1 MRNSAQPARPTDRP
15 RLPRPTVRLRLTLLY
30 GGLFLASGACL
41 LGFTYLAVARLIDSY
56 SLSLR
61 VHSGGTSIGVHLLQ
75 ILQVAEHQQAAT
87 EKRQLL
93 IVFAVALAV
102 MAAASAGLGWLMA
115 GRVLRPL
122 RTITT
127 AARHISASNLSQRL
141 ALDGPDDELR
151 ELADTFDQLLA
162 RLQASFAAQRQFIA
176 NASHELRTPLA
187 RQRVLSQV
195 ALADPGSTIASL
207 RAAHERVLASGA
219 QQERLIE
226 ALLALAL
233 SQRGLERREPF
244 DLAAVTDE
252 VLLARQPQADSHG
265 LMVDARLGPAP
276 AAGDPGLAER
286 LVANLADNAI
296 RHNVP
301 GGWITVTTASSQGH
315 AILTVASSGPVIPE
329 EHVNQLFEPFHQRVS
344 GRDRP
349 SADHGLGLGLSI
361 VKAIAATHDAP
372 LTARP
377 QPGGGLTVEIRFPAP
392 HPRNGQPPH
401 PGQPG
406 PALRH
411 QAD

>member
-1 MRNSAQPARPTDRP
+1 VRTSAPPARPQFRP

-41 LGFTYLAVARLIDSY
+41 LGFTYLVVTRLIDSY
-56 SLSLR
+56 SLSLS
-61 VHSGGTSIGVHLLQ
+61 VHSHGTSIGVHLLQ

-93 IVFAVALAV
+93 IVFAIALAV

-127 AARHISASNLSQRL
+127 TARHISASNLSQRL
-141 ALDGPDDELR
+141 ALDGPDDELK
-151 ELADTFDQLLA
+151 ELGDTFDQLLG

-195 ALADPGSTIASL
+195 ALADPDATIASL
-207 RAAHERVLASGA
+207 RTAHERVLASGA

-226 ALLALAL
+226 ALLTLAL
-233 SQRGLERREPF
+233 SQRGLERQEPF
-244 DLAAVTDE
+244 DLAAVTEE
-252 VLLARQPQADSHG
+252 VLLARQPQARS
-265 LMVDARLGPAP
+265 LSLIVDARLGPAR
-276 AAGDPGLAER
+276 ATGSPGLAER

-296 RHNVP
+296 RHNLP
-301 GGWITVTTASSQGH
+301 GGWITVATGSSEDH
-315 AILTVASSGPVIPE
+315 AILTITSSGPVIPE
-329 EHVNQLFEPFHQRVS
+329 DHISQLFEPFQQGVP
-344 GRDRP
+344 GRARP
-349 SADHGLGLGLSI
+349 TADHGLGLGLSI
-361 VKAIAATHDAP
+361 VKAIAATHDAR

-377 QPGGGLTVEIRFPAP
+377 QPGGGLSIEVRFPAP
-392 HPRNGQPPH
+392 QPRNRQPPH

-406 PALRH
+406 PALRN
-411 QAD
+411 QTE